1 MRLLVT
7 RPREDALPLADALGE
22 IGHEV
27 IVAPL
32 LDILFRDE
40 VVLPEGPFQALLIT
54 SANGARA
61 LARRG
66 DVATLKPLRVFTVGA
81 ASADAMLA
89 AGFRWVE
96 SADGD
101 VDSLAA
107 AVSIELS
114 PVAGP
119 LLHVAGSVVAG
130 DLTSVLAMQG
140 FETKRAVLYEAR
152 VPSHLPTEIVDGLS
166 AGNIDGALFFSLRT
180 AKSFLQLVEV
190 AGLMESAREI
200 TFFCLSPNVAQI
212 LREAGF
218 SRCLVASEPTQAAL
232 LRLIAARKA

>member
-7 RPREDALPLADALGE
+7 RPREDADPLARSLDEA
-22 IGHEV
+22 GHEV
-27 IVAPL
+27 VVSPL
-32 LDILFRDE
+32 LEIVFHDE
-40 VVLPEGPFQALLIT
+40 VVLPPGPFQALLIT

-66 DVATLKPLRVFTVGA
+66 DVDALKSLRVFTVGQ
-81 ASADAMLA
+81 ASAEAMLS

-96 SADGD
+96 SADSD

-114 PVAGP
+114 PMAGA

-130 DLTSVLAMQG
+130 DLSNVLAMQG
-140 FETKRAVLYEAR
+140 FQVARAVLYEAR
-152 VPSHLPTEIVDGLS
+152 VPSHLPTAIVDRLS
-166 AGNIDGALFFSLRT
+166 AGQLDGALFFSPRT
-180 AKSFLQLVEV
+180 AKTFLQLVEA
-190 AGLMESAREI
+190 AGLMDMARDLEM
-200 TFFCLSPNVAQI
+200 FCLSQNVAQI

-218 SRCLVASEPTQAAL
+218 SRCSIAQEPSQDAL
-232 LRLIAARKA
+232 LRLIAAHKA